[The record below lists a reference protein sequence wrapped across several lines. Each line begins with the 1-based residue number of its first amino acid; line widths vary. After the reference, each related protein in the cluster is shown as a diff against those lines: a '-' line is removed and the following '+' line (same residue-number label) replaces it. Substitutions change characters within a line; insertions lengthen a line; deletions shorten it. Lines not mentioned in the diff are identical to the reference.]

1 MAIPRIYSP
10 QPLRADTEINLTGN
24 AANHLNRVLRLA
36 AGDEL
41 RLFDGGGQDY
51 TAHIVAKVQGGLRVR
66 VQSSAPVLTE
76 SSLGVI
82 LMQGICRSQKMDLV
96 IQKATEL
103 GVSAIWPLACE
114 RSVVHLHGERAVR
127 RREHW
132 FGIAAGAAEQ
142 CGRAVVPQMHEVA
155 SFDAAVAALPP
166 DAPRLLLDPE
176 AEQGLGQHAPAGG
189 ILVLLAGPEG
199 GLTPAERS
207 AACEAG
213 FTGVRLGPRV
223 LRTETAPLAALSV
236 VQYLY
241 GDLGED

>member
-1 MAIPRIYSP
+1 VAIPRIYFP
-10 QPLRADTEINLTGN
+10 PPLRADTEIILTGN
-24 AANHLNRVLRLA
+24 AANHVTRVLRLT

-51 TAHIVAKVQGGLRVR
+51 TAHIAEKVQGGLRVR

-114 RSVVHLHGERAVR
+114 RSVVRLHGERAVR

-142 CGRAVVPQMHEVA
+142 CGRAVVPQVHDVA
-155 SFDAAVAALPP
+155 SFDAAVATLPP
-166 DAPRLLLDPE
+166 DATRLLLDPE
-176 AEQGLGQHAPAGG
+176 AEQGLGRHAPAGG

-199 GLTPAERS
+199 GLTAAERG

-241 GDLGED
+241 GDLGDD